1 MSNRF
6 IKAIR
11 LDKKD
16 LRTAVEAGVER
27 ALDVRE
33 NKLQEL
39 SAADMEAVSGGAVSG
54 GILISDLVF
63 GPIINGGRMDLM
75 KSQLTVSTSLQA
87 VNELPQSFDKTL
99 TIGKF

>member
-16 LRTAVEAGVER
+16 LRTAVAAGVER

-39 SAADMEAVSGGAVSG
+39 SAADMEAVSGGALS
-54 GILISDLVF
+54 SSLVL
-63 GPIINGGRMDLM
+63 GPMINGGRMQLM
-75 KSQLTVSTSLQA
+75 KSTLSMNTTVQTF
-87 VNELPQSFDKTL
+87 NELPQSFDKTL
-99 TIGKF
+99 TVGQF